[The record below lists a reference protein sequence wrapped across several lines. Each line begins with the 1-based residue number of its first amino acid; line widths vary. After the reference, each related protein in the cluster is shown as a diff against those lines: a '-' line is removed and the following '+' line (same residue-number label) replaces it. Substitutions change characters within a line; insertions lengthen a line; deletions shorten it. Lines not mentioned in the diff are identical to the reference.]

1 MLRIE
6 GDVLLEALEQAP
18 TLTRALDRSNGGR
31 APIELPTDETPLVD
45 DPRWDET

>member
-1 MLRIE
+1 VLRIE

-18 TLTRALDRSNGGR
+18 MLTTALDRSNGGR
-31 APIELPTDETPLVD
+31 GLVEMPADDTPLID